1 MISNDDIDTLARATA
16 YGPDGEKLGKVGE
29 VYLDNDTGKP
39 AWVTVVTGLFG
50 TRRHFAPLDEAVL
63 DRTGVR
69 LPYDKDTITGAPNID
84 EDGELTPLEEDELYR
99 YYHGA
104 TGLDAGGIEAGGIEA
119 RGIGTEGIDA
129 GGTNTPDT
137 NAPTGVVTPTQTPV
151 APEPTAQGGT
161 LPPDVA
167 QESIAGDYRPPAM
180 GQRDEALAR
189 SVPGRTAAAPSASSS
204 SSAQSDTTARH
215 AADTPGAGDSDII
228 GPGPTGPAH
237 PPEPEPVAE
246 TPAEEGDSTA
256 SSESGTGRR
265 PRLVKRVVTTGYYE
279 EDPDAP
285 GNS

>member
-104 TGLDAGGIEAGGIEA
+104 TGLDA
-119 RGIGTEGIDA
+119 
-129 GGTNTPDT
+129 
-137 NAPTGVVTPTQTPV
+137 
-151 APEPTAQGGT
+151 
-161 LPPDVA
+161 
-167 QESIAGDYRPPAM
+167 
-180 GQRDEALAR
+180 QRL
-189 SVPGRTAAAPSASSS
+189 
-204 SSAQSDTTARH
+204 Q
-215 AADTPGAGDSDII
+215 
-228 GPGPTGPAH
+228 
-237 PPEPEPVAE
+237 
-246 TPAEEGDSTA
+246 
-256 SSESGTGRR
+256 
-265 PRLVKRVVTTGYYE
+265 RLI
-279 EDPDAP
+279 
-285 GNS
+285 